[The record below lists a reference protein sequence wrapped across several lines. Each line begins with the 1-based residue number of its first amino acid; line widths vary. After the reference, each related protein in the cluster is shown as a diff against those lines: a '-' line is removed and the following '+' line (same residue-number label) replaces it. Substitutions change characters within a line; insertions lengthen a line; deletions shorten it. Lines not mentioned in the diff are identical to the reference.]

1 MDITTPFEQLLN
13 LASVFVGTSKP
24 TLKQLM
30 EQLYHTVPDKW
41 QPIGT
46 YLEIPKAQLSEIN
59 ERYRGDP
66 HKCLMT
72 VLAEKWLPRLSP
84 PPTWQDLASA
94 IEFIG
99 RPDVAD
105 TIRHLYCKC

>member
-1 MDITTPFEQLLN
+1 MDIITPFELLLN
-13 LASVFVGTSKP
+13 LVFVFLGMSKP
-24 TLKQLM
+24 TEKQLM
-30 EQLYHTVPDKW
+30 EQLYHTVAGKW

-46 YLEIPKAQLSEIN
+46 YLQIPQTQLSKIN
-59 ERYRGDP
+59 ERYRGDTQ
-66 HKCLMT
+66 KCLMA
-72 VLAEKWLPRLSP
+72 VLTEKWLPRISP